1 MPYASRGL
9 NGAHKIGFSG
19 YARSSVNRT
28 AFCRL
33 MGRKAATT
41 PAMSRIGRLAL
52 YCGSSESISDA
63 YRRAAADL
71 GKLLARK
78 EIEIVY
84 GGGSVGLMGEVANAS
99 LAHGGHVIGVIP
111 KTLDRVELKHTGVS
125 QIMVVDGMHSRKAIM
140 ASLSD
145 GFIALPGGF
154 GTLDE
159 FFEVVTWNQI
169 EIHNKPTG
177 LLNVNGYFDKLLDF
191 FDHTVAEGFISPQNR
206 ARVFSSADPEDL
218 LHLFETGR

>member
-1 MPYASRGL
+1 MS
-9 NGAHKIGFSG
+9 KIS
-19 YARSSVNRT
+19 
-28 AFCRL
+28 
-33 MGRKAATT
+33 
-41 PAMSRIGRLAL
+41 RLAI
-52 YCGSSESISDA
+52 YCGSSESISQKH
-63 YRRAAADL
+63 RGAAADL
-71 GKLLARK
+71 GRLLAKRG
-78 EIEIVY
+78 IQIVY
-84 GGGSVGLMGEVANAS
+84 GGGSVGLMGEVANA
-99 LAHGGHVIGVIP
+99 AMEHGGYVIGVIP

-191 FDHTVAEGFISPQNR
+191 FDHTVAEGFISPENR

-218 LHLFETGR
+218 LRLFETGR